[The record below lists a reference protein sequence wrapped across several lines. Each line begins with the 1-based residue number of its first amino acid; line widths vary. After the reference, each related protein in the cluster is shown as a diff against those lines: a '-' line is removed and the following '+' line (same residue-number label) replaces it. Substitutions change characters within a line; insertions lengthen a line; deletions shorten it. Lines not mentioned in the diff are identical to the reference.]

1 MSSGKEI
8 RELTALME
16 MSVSVRDV
24 KVAINSQSWALEHAD
39 MHVAAL
45 YLAGVENAINRVIKK
60 YDASL
65 TPASS

>member
-16 MSVSVRDV
+16 MSVSVREV
-24 KVAINSQSWALEHAD
+24 RVAINSQSWALEHED
-39 MHVAAL
+39 MHVAAT
-45 YLAGVENAINRVIKK
+45 YLADAEGAINRVVKK